1 LFAGKPAPT
10 VTFFSCAEYR
20 LMTHLEERLEKDL
33 EKIRTHIAN
42 QAERVETAVTN
53 AVHALQTGNR
63 KLAYA
68 TVLNDHPINRAMR
81 EIDGI
86 CHKFIAI
93 HLPSGGHLR
102 LLSSVIRANI
112 ELERIG
118 DYAVTIAREAA
129 QLPEPPQGSMA
140 RELDRMASETL
151 LMLRQSIRAYN
162 DLNAEM
168 AKSTKLL
175 ADQME
180 HNLDSVYAE
189 MMASQERAKIKELL
203 AIFVVFTQL
212 KRVADQAKNLC
223 EDAVFAVTGEQKT
236 PKVYKVLFIDED
248 NGCKSQ
254 MAETI
259 ARRNYPGSG
268 EYLSAGRQP
277 ATRLNAELISFLENR
292 GQDLSDVHPSPLG
305 ELTAH
310 TIADQDVIVSLE
322 GEVSSYLP
330 EIPFHS
336 SALEWDL
343 GPVPEAGDEQGFEN
357 LYRAISLQ
365 VKDLM
370 ETLRGEG
377 AD

>member
-1 LFAGKPAPT
+1 
-10 VTFFSCAEYR
+10 
-20 LMTHLEERLEKDL
+20 MTHLEERLENDL
-33 EKIRTHIAN
+33 NKIRN
-42 QAERVETAVTN
+42 RVEKQAEQVEASVTN
-53 AVHALQTGNR
+53 AIHALQTGNK

-68 TVLNDHPINRAMR
+68 TILNDLAINRSMR
-81 EIDGI
+81 EIDSI

-102 LLSSVIRANI
+102 LLSSVIRVNM

-118 DYAVTIAREAA
+118 DYAVTIAREAV
-129 QLPEPPQGSMA
+129 QLSKPPEGNMM

-151 LMLRQSIRAYN
+151 LMLKQSIHAFN

-168 AKSTKLL
+168 GRSTKLL

-180 HNLDSVYAE
+180 NNLDSIYTE
-189 MMASQERAKIKELL
+189 IMANQDLGRAKEVL
-203 AIFVVFTQL
+203 AVFVVFTQL

-223 EDAVFAVTGEQKT
+223 EDAIFAVTGEQKA
-236 PKVYKVLFIDED
+236 PKVYKVLFIDEE
-248 NGCKSQ
+248 NCCKSQ
-254 MAETI
+254 MAEAI
-259 ARRNYPGSG
+259 ARRNYPDSG

-277 ATRLNAELISFLENR
+277 ASNLNADLVSFLEKR
-292 GQDLSDVHPSPLG
+292 GQGLSNIQPSSLDD
-305 ELTAH
+305 LTAR
-310 TIADQDVIVSLE
+310 TISDQFVIVSLE

-336 SALEWDL
+336 TALEWDL

-377 AD
+377 AS

>member
-1 LFAGKPAPT
+1 
-10 VTFFSCAEYR
+10 
-20 LMTHLEERLEKDL
+20 MTHLEERLEKDL
-33 EKIRTHIAN
+33 NKIHNRVAK
-42 QAERVETAVTN
+42 QADLVEAAVTN
-53 AVHALQTGNR
+53 AVHALQTGNK

-68 TVLNDHPINRAMR
+68 TVLNDLPINRTMR
-81 EIDGI
+81 EIDTI

-102 LLSSVIRANI
+102 LLSSVIRVNI

-129 QLPEPPQGSMA
+129 QLSKPPEGGMS

-151 LMLRQSIRAYN
+151 LMLRQSFRAFN
-162 DLNAEM
+162 DLNSEM

-180 HNLDSVYAE
+180 GNLDSIYTE
-189 MMASQERAKIKELL
+189 MMANQDISKVKDVL
-203 AIFVVFTQL
+203 AVFVVFNQL

-223 EDAVFAVTGEQKT
+223 EDTIFAVTGEQKA

-254 MAETI
+254 MAEAI
-259 ARRNYPGSG
+259 ARRNYPNSG
-268 EYLSAGRQP
+268 EYLSAGRKP
-277 ATRLNAELISFLENR
+277 AAKLNPDLISFLENR
-292 GQDLSDVHPSPLG
+292 GQNLNGIQPTSLD
-305 ELTAH
+305 ELTPR
-310 TIADQDVIVSLE
+310 TISEQFVIVSLE

-330 EIPFHS
+330 AIPFHS
-336 SALEWDL
+336 TALEWEL
-343 GPVPEAGDEQGFEN
+343 GPVPETGDEQGFEN
-357 LYRAISLQ
+357 LYRTISLQ
-365 VKDLM
+365 VTDLM

-377 AD
+377 AS

>member
-1 LFAGKPAPT
+1 M
-10 VTFFSCAEYR
+10 SY
-20 LMTHLEERLEKDL
+20 LEERLEKDL
-33 EKIRTHIAN
+33 DKIHGRVAEQAN
-42 QAERVETAVTN
+42 YVEAAVTN
-53 AVHALQTGNR
+53 AIHALQTGNK
-63 KLAYA
+63 KLAFA
-68 TVLNDHPINRAMR
+68 TVLNDLPINRTMR

-86 CHKFIAI
+86 CHRFIAT

-102 LLSSVIRANI
+102 LLSSVIRVNI

-129 QLPEPPQGSMA
+129 QFCRPPEGNMA

-151 LMLRQSIRAYN
+151 LMLHQSIRAYN
-162 DLNAEM
+162 ELNPEM

-180 HNLDSVYAE
+180 HNLDSIYAE
-189 MMASQERAKIKELL
+189 IMDNQDSDKVKDLL
-203 AIFVVFTQL
+203 AVFVVFTQL

-223 EDAVFAVTGEQKT
+223 EDAIFAATGELKA

-248 NGCKSQ
+248 NGSKSQ
-254 MAETI
+254 MAEAI
-259 ARRNYPGSG
+259 ARKNYPNSG

-277 ATRLNAELISFLENR
+277 AASLNADLVSFLEKR
-292 GQDLSDVHPSPLG
+292 GQDLSGVRPSSL
-305 ELTAH
+305 EDLTEH
-310 TIADQDVIVSLE
+310 TISDQYVIVSLE
-322 GEVSSYLP
+322 GDVSSYLP

-336 SALEWDL
+336 TALEWDL

-357 LYRAISLQ
+357 LYRVISLQ

-370 ETLRGEG
+370 ETLHGEG
-377 AD
+377 AS

>member
-1 LFAGKPAPT
+1 M
-10 VTFFSCAEYR
+10 S
-20 LMTHLEERLEKDL
+20 HLEERLENDL
-33 EKIRTHIAN
+33 NKIRSRMEK
-42 QAERVETAVTN
+42 QAELVETAVVN
-53 AVHALQTGNR
+53 AIHALQTGNN

-68 TVLNDHPINRAMR
+68 TILNDLPINRAMR
-81 EIDGI
+81 EIDSI

-102 LLSSVIRANI
+102 LLSSVIRVNM

-118 DYAVTIAREAA
+118 DYAVTIAREAT
-129 QLPEPPQGSMA
+129 QLSSPPEGNIA
-140 RELDRMASETL
+140 RELDRMASETM
-151 LMLRQSIRAYN
+151 LMLRQSIRAFN

-168 AKSTKLL
+168 GRSTKLL

-180 HNLDSVYAE
+180 SNLDSIYTE
-189 MMASQERAKIKELL
+189 MMSNQDRSKVKDVL
-203 AIFVVFTQL
+203 AVFVVFTQL

-223 EDAVFAVTGEQKT
+223 EDAIFAATGEQKA

-254 MAETI
+254 MAEAI
-259 ARRNYPGSG
+259 ARRNYPNSG

-277 ATRLNAELISFLENR
+277 AASLNPDLVSFLESR
-292 GQDLSDVHPSPLG
+292 GQNLSDVQPSSLDD
-305 ELTAH
+305 LTDRQ
-310 TIADQDVIVSLE
+310 ISEQYIIVSLE
-322 GEVSSYLP
+322 GAVSSYLP

-336 SALEWDL
+336 TVLEWDL

-357 LYRAISLQ
+357 LYRTISLQ

-370 ETLRGEG
+370 ELLRGEG
-377 AD
+377 AS